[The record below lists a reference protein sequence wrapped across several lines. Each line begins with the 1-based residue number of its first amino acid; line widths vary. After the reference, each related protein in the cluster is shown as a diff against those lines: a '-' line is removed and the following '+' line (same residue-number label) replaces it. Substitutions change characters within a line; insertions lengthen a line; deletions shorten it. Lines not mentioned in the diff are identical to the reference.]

1 MAGKGPAAAAMSV
14 AGRLCEVAGVHACY
28 SCVLYLLPVVHR
40 AGKSEGVGGG
50 EGRLAAPTAIVLLFF
65 G

>member
-1 MAGKGPAAAAMSV
+1 MLAGKGPAAAAMSV

-40 AGKSEGVGGG
+40 AGKSEGGVG
-50 EGRLAAPTAIVLLFF
+50 RDA
-65 G
+65 

>member
-1 MAGKGPAAAAMSV
+1 MLAGKGPAAAAMSV

-40 AGKSEGVGGG
+40 AGKSEGGGG